1 MQVPKDPSTKGCWRP
16 VEFRKMVLSNS
27 LYKTLIVFA
36 CLGLAGCAALL
47 PRGTVE
53 VKGVW
58 HSFDDARASFDKIV
72 PYQTRVKD
80 LEAIGIVP
88 RVTPN
93 ITVLNYS
100 DVLQRFVPS
109 PVIDP
114 NELDDPVRDCITA
127 KTACSGYEIDQ
138 QFVKRER
145 VGNFWADFF
154 GFKRETDVLGW
165 RFKGMVLIKGDVI
178 IYKLVSGEPIISEKE
193 LNRNPLGPFQGAGEA
208 ALRSFF

>member
-1 MQVPKDPSTKGCWRP
+1 MTRSRP
-16 VEFRKMVLSNS
+16 LPT
-27 LYKTLIVFA
+27 LLIVGA
-36 CLGLAGCAALL
+36 CLGLAGCSALL

-53 VKGVW
+53 QKGLW
-58 HSFDDARASFDKIV
+58 GSFEEARDSFEKIV
-72 PYQTRVKD
+72 PYQTRVED
-80 LEAIGIVP
+80 LAKIGIVP

-114 NELDDPVRDCITA
+114 ADLDDPIRDCLAA
-127 KTACSGYEIDQ
+127 KKSCSGYEIDQ
-138 QFVKRER
+138 RFVKRER

-154 GFKRETDVLGW
+154 GFKRETDVVGW
-165 RFKGMVLIKGDVI
+165 SFKGLVLVKDDLI
-178 IYKLVSGEPIISEKE
+178 IYKLVSGEPRIREKE

-208 ALRSFF
+208 ALRSLY

>member
-1 MQVPKDPSTKGCWRP
+1 
-16 VEFRKMVLSNS
+16 MVLSNS
-27 LYKTLIVFA
+27 LSKTLIVCA
-36 CLGLAGCAALL
+36 CVVLAGCSQLL

-58 HSFDDARASFDKIV
+58 HSFDEARASFEKIV

-114 NELDDPVRDCITA
+114 NDLDDPVRDCITA
-127 KTACSGYEIDQ
+127 KTSCSGYEIDQ
-138 QFVKRER
+138 RFVKRER

-165 RFKGMVLIKGDVI
+165 RFKGLVLIKEDVI

-193 LNRNPLGPFQGAGEA
+193 LKSQPARTLPGCGRGGAA
-208 ALRSFF
+208 QHFLIMPQQTK